1 MVIDWRQKI
10 QAWYAITQLR
20 TFPPVS
26 EALLENARARVKNL
40 PIDLE
45 GLYKATNGLSAG
57 PFKILPVE
65 DRTDLKRTWDSL
77 QRANEPHATRFL
89 SRSPQL
95 LDQFIVFADIGMG
108 RAAAYDRGDGS
119 IWYEEDAQLRQTDL
133 SLDDFVQAT
142 LRDIA
147 ESYD

>member
-1 MVIDWRQKI
+1 MIDWEQNI
-10 QAWYAITQLR
+10 QAWRAITQLR

-26 EALLENARARVKNL
+26 EALLNEACTLVSNL
-40 PIDLE
+40 PVELE
-45 GLYKATNGLSAG
+45 GLYKVTNGLAAG

-65 DRTDLKRTWDSL
+65 DHADLKRTWDSL
-77 QRANEPHATRFL
+77 QRANKSDTTRFL

-95 LDQFIVFADIGMG
+95 LDQFIVFADIGLG
-108 RAAAYDRGDGS
+108 RAAAYSRRDGS
-119 IWYEEDAQLRQTDL
+119 IWYEEDGQLRQTDL
-133 SLDDFVQAT
+133 ALDDFVEAS